1 MELFRVP
8 PYNMD
13 ARVYVDEP
21 FTEYPVIVRDTGD
34 NSINTL
40 TLTSGEDSYVTVP
53 LSADYDS
60 SYEIDVYERTTY
72 IDVVRPYVDPKTK
85 GTNATEILEYARNE
99 ELARAIID
107 SIITEGFYYKKKA
120 MQVSGNGS
128 DFIPMWVDGREV
140 ISVYENNVLVTD
152 REYEITMD
160 RTAIA
165 QKYDGTVNRSEGAPL
180 LLPASASDI
189 QDYGIIGPTTSF
201 PRSYD
206 YTFVLAVG
214 YKTIPSD
221 IVRAAELLVED
232 ISCGKLDYYK
242 RYVSEYNTDQF
253 RIKFGSQVFDG
264 TGNLVVDKILSKY
277 LKSIQ
282 TLGVL

>member
-1 MELFRVP
+1 
-8 PYNMD
+8 MD

-160 RTAIA
+160 RTAIT

-189 QDYGIIGPTTSF
+189 QDYGIIGPSTAF

-206 YTFVLAVG
+206 YTFVLGVG

>member
-1 MELFRVP
+1 
-8 PYNMD
+8 
-13 ARVYVDEP
+13 
-21 FTEYPVIVRDTGD
+21 
-34 NSINTL
+34 
-40 TLTSGEDSYVTVP
+40 
-53 LSADYDS
+53 
-60 SYEIDVYERTTY
+60 
-72 IDVVRPYVDPKTK
+72 
-85 GTNATEILEYARNE
+85 
-99 ELARAIID
+99 
-107 SIITEGFYYKKKA
+107 
-120 MQVSGNGS
+120 
-128 DFIPMWVDGREV
+128 
-140 ISVYENNVLVTD
+140 
-152 REYEITMD
+152 MD
-160 RTAIA
+160 RTAIT

-189 QDYGIIGPTTSF
+189 QDYGIIGPGTAF

-206 YTFVLAVG
+206 YTFVLGVG